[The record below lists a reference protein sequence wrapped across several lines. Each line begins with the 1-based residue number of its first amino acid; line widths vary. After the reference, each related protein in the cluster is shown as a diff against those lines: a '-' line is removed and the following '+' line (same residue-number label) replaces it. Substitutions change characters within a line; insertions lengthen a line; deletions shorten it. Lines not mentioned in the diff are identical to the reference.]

1 MAFNFTR
8 RMPLFLLAHFARILF
23 LFHPIILQ
31 LRLVRVLCVLL
42 WVWLGVPA
50 VRAFPSVIKASHFQP
65 QPAMPRCC
73 TRIQDE
79 FKPSYASVLV
89 HGQDPA
95 ALEQAVRDIE
105 TRQRVTSCFTAW
117 CSRCA
122 SPYLLTTDLDAFPA
136 PSAHHT
142 HQLLLLSILRESGAF
157 FPSEPV

>member
-1 MAFNFTR
+1 
-8 RMPLFLLAHFARILF
+8 MPLFLLAHLARILF

-65 QPAMPRCC
+65 QPAMMPRCC

-79 FKPSYASVLV
+79 FKPSYASVLL
-89 HGQDPA
+89 HGHDPA

-105 TRQRVTSCFTAW
+105 TKQRVTSCFTAW
-117 CSRCA
+117 CSRCRGV
-122 SPYLLTTDLDAFPA
+122 YMLTPDLSSVPA

-142 HQLLLLSILRESGAF
+142 HKLGLLRKLRADGVYHG
-157 FPSEPV
+157 PTP